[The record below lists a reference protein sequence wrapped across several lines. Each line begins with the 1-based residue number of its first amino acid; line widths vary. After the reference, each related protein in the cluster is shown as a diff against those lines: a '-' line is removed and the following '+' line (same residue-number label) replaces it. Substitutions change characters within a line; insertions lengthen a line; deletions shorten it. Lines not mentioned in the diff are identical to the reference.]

1 MIYIEDIKKLLL
13 KANEFWGSKCMDFLT
28 NIPILSDI
36 AITDIIDILI
46 VSYVIY
52 KLILLVRG
60 TRAVQLLKGIVV
72 VVVTWALSIWLNLNT
87 LQWMMNQM
95 FTFGILA
102 VIIIFQP
109 ELRRALEQLGRGK
122 LFSRTSAE
130 EQEFGKYVGEV
141 IKAVNHLAKRK
152 VGALIVFERETG
164 LNDYIETGTP
174 LGSKLSSE
182 LLISIFNTSAPLHDG
197 AVIIRHLELTAA
209 GCYLPLS
216 ENPFI
221 SKELGTR
228 HRAAIGMSEVSDA
241 ISVVVSEETGQVS
254 LAINGQVVRDI
265 KEESLISKLF
275 DELRP
280 KAKTKEKTSF
290 WKWRGE

>member
-1 MIYIEDIKKLLL
+1 MEWITEI
-13 KANEFWGSKCMDFLT
+13 G
-28 NIPILSDI
+28 
-36 AITDIIDILI
+36 ITDIIDILI

-60 TRAVQLLKGIVV
+60 TRAIQLLKGILV
-72 VVVTWALSIWLNLNT
+72 VVVTWALSSWFKLNT

-95 FTFGILA
+95 FTFGLVG

-122 LFSRTSAE
+122 LFSRTNVE
-130 EQEFGKYVGEV
+130 DEQDMNRRINEMLR
-141 IKAVNHLAKRK
+141 AVQYMARRK
-152 VGALIVFERETG
+152 IGALIVFERETG
-164 LNDYIETGTP
+164 LNDYVESGIQ
-174 LGSKLSSE
+174 LDSQISSE
-182 LLISIFNTSAPLHDG
+182 LLINIFVPNTPLHDG
-197 AVIIRHLELTAA
+197 AVIIRQSKLMAA

-241 ISVVVSEETGQVS
+241 MCVIVSEETGQVS
-254 LAINGQVVRDI
+254 LAMNGHVLRDI
-265 KEESLISKLF
+265 KEDALLAKLF
-275 DELRP
+275 EELKP
-280 KAKTKEKTSF
+280 KTKTKEKSPI
-290 WKWRGE
+290 WKWRRK